1 MYALR
6 QPQHPAKSKSR
17 RQRSNRR
24 KLTPG
29 YHPKAN
35 NYTQVSSPTTA
46 NSYLHKTQ
54 KLPVNLQVLL
64 LLQKSSFCIAL
75 LSMAT
80 SLGLYIATVRIPPL
94 WSQEYSNLETLQQQ
108 ERQLTAINETL
119 KYQLARDAKQ
129 QERNLSLQQP
139 QDAIFL
145 TPAPVNTNRQLD
157 LDKDRNQETE
167 LVKFKHTSLGY

>member
-6 QPQHPAKSKSR
+6 QPNHSAKSNSR
-17 RQRSNRR
+17 RQRSKRR
-24 KLTPG
+24 KLAPG

-35 NYTQVSSPTTA
+35 NYSQVKSTLTTT
-46 NSYLHKTQ
+46 NSYLQKPQ

-64 LLQKSSFCIAL
+64 LLQKSSFGIAL

-94 WSQEYSNLETLQQQ
+94 WSQEYRNLESLQQQ

-129 QERNLSLQQP
+129 QNRNLSRQQP

-145 TPAPVNTNRQLD
+145 TPAPINTNQQLD
-157 LDKDRNQETE
+157 DDSSQETE